1 MVLSERR
8 ERLYR
13 FQNYPTLLIF
23 YYTKTNV
30 PSILFPQYKNHIPSH
45 RSVLLPFRS
54 LVLWKGLMETIYVR
68 F

>member
-13 FQNYPTLLIF
+13 FQNNQTLLIF
-23 YYTKTNV
+23 YYTKTNA
-30 PSILFPQYKNHIPSH
+30 PNILFPQYKNHIPSH